1 MHDWSRK
8 SARNASSASLSV
20 AAGRGGVA
28 GGDASCCWN
37 GSRSMVDIYGVDDSL
52 DLLYMKRKSV
62 EEMNAAT
69 MFVVRLTIECHLRRT
84 TAPYCMCV
92 MSSVRNPGL

>member
-8 SARNASSASLSV
+8 SARNASSASPSV

-62 EEMNAAT
+62 EEMN
-69 MFVVRLTIECHLRRT
+69 R
-84 TAPYCMCV
+84 
-92 MSSVRNPGL
+92 